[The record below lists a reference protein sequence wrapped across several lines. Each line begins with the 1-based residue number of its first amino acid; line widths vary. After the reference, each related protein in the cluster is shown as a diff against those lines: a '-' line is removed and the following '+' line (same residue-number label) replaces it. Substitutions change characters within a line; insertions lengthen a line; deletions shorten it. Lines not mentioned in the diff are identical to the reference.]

1 MTDKTYLTELI
12 AKLADLGD
20 VNVRPMM
27 GEYLLYL
34 KGRYVAV
41 ICDNTLFV
49 KLNKQNAEL
58 VESLPQR
65 PPYDGAKPC
74 YVVPC
79 DDEEKLRK
87 IINATYLGA
96 PEKHKHRNVIIE
108 NQL

>member
-20 VNVRPMM
+20 VTVRPMM

-34 KGRYVAV
+34 NGRYVAV

-49 KLNKQNAEL
+49 KSNSKNAEL
-58 VESLPQR
+58 VAPLLQR

-74 YVVPC
+74 CVVPC
-79 DDEEKLRK
+79 DDVENLRK
-87 IINATYLGA
+87 IVYATYLGA
-96 PEKHKHRNVIIE
+96 PEKKKK
-108 NQL
+108 